1 MEAFLRNA
9 IVVVLWSMLDTVII
23 LDPWLCSLLAN
34 YLIYSYTANTTPV
47 QGLLALTTLRIQWAK
62 RRFMV

>member
-34 YLIYSYTANTTPV
+34 YLIYSYTVNTTPV

>member
-34 YLIYSYTANTTPV
+34 YLISSYTANTTPV
-47 QGLLALTTLRIQWAK
+47 QGLLALTPLRIQWAK

>member
-9 IVVVLWSMLDTVII
+9 IVVVLWSMLDIVII

>member
-34 YLIYSYTANTTPV
+34 
-47 QGLLALTTLRIQWAK
+47 
-62 RRFMV
+62 